1 MKSPLHKIEDNV
13 MTPVNEDTTVHENQT
28 VRDDDTLSSQ
38 QSPNV
43 DTEEQIQKENL
54 RRGHRKDSN
63 VAKSPFGLA
72 RGCVFQDPQQHRRL
86 ELEAAIKVV
95 RFFKREPKTRI
106 WTHGLNNGRTKWLKG
121 ILKNLGKDHPQP
133 MLLYC
138 DGHAALLISRNPRFH
153 KRTTHIEVDCYY
165 IRDEIVCE
173 NLDAGHVP
181 TEEQVA
187 DFLHKAL

>member
-1 MKSPLHKIEDNV
+1 MV
-13 MTPVNEDTTVHENQT
+13 T
-28 VRDDDTLSSQ
+28 VRVILAVAASKQ
-38 QSPNV
+38 WELHQMKVHNV
-43 DTEEQIQKENL
+43 FLN
-54 RRGHRKDSN
+54 GKDSN

-187 DFLHKAL
+187 DFLHKALGKVQIDNLLRKFGV